1 MMPALVVDNVRYSYR
16 QTDALSGVSLQVT
29 PGSFVA
35 LLGANG
41 AGKTTLFSIISGLY
55 RAHSG
60 TVSIMGHALESDTL
74 KALAAIGVVFQKSTL
89 DMDLTVVQNLRYAAD
104 LQGLSRR
111 DSKQR
116 IEESIDLH
124 HLQSYTTR
132 KVSALSGGQR
142 RRVELA
148 RALLHRPSLL
158 LLDEP
163 TVGLDLNSREDF
175 VSHVKALCQS
185 QQTGVLWATHLMD
198 EVNLDDHIY
207 LLKNGHI
214 IADGQTADLL
224 NQYSQTSVAA
234 LFNEANLKHGAQQ
247 QAQHLGG
254 ESA

>member
-1 MMPALVVDNVRYSYR
+1 MSALIVDNVQYSYK
-16 QTDALSGVSLQVT
+16 QTDALCGVSLQVNA
-29 PGSFVA
+29 GSFVA

-60 TVSIMGHALESDTL
+60 SVSIMGHALERDTL
-74 KALAAIGVVFQKSTL
+74 KALGAIGVVFQKSTL
-89 DMDLTVVQNLRYAAD
+89 DMDLTVTQNLRYAAD
-104 LQGLSRR
+104 LQGLSRAQ
-111 DSKQR
+111 SKQR
-116 IEESIDLH
+116 IGESIEQH
-124 HLQSYTTR
+124 SLQSYSTR

-148 RALLHRPSLL
+148 RALLHKPSLL

-198 EVNLDDHIY
+198 EVSDEDEIY
-207 LLKNGHI
+207 LLKNGSI
-214 IADGQTADLL
+214 IAAGNTADLL
-224 NQYSQTSVAA
+224 EEYRQTNVAA
-234 LFNEANLKHGAQQ
+234 LFNEANLRHRQR
-247 QAQHLGG
+247 G